1 MKKILVVEDEK
12 LIRLNILECLEN
24 ANFVAFGAEN
34 GSKGIQLA
42 GIYQPDLIIC
52 DIMMPDID
60 GYSVLTKVRQN
71 IVTATTPFIFLS
83 AKSEREDMRLGMELG
98 ADDYITKPCT
108 PTELLSAIA
117 ARLEKHNAY
126 IQQSASERDRAKSL
140 QKRVQELQQ
149 ISETREELLRRL
161 SEDLRDPMS
170 NINMAVE
177 MLKLAP
183 SQQARDRY
191 LKILQQECARELTI
205 LNQISNW
212 QDFLTPEN
220 IRLLNRLN
228 ISNNYNQHNL

>member
-60 GYSVLTKVRQN
+60 GYSVLTEVRQN

-83 AKSEREDMRLGMELG
+83 AKSEREDMRLGMEMG

-117 ARLEKHNAY
+117 AR
-126 IQQSASERDRAKSL
+126 
-140 QKRVQELQQ
+140 
-149 ISETREELLRRL
+149 
-161 SEDLRDPMS
+161 
-170 NINMAVE
+170 
-177 MLKLAP
+177 
-183 SQQARDRY
+183 
-191 LKILQQECARELTI
+191 
-205 LNQISNW
+205 
-212 QDFLTPEN
+212 
-220 IRLLNRLN
+220 
-228 ISNNYNQHNL
+228 

>member
-1 MKKILVVEDEK
+1 MKKILVIEDEA
-12 LIRLNILECLEN
+12 LIRLNILDCLEN
-24 ANFVAFGAEN
+24 ANFDAVGAEN
-34 GSKGIQLA
+34 GSDGIELA
-42 GIYQPDLIIC
+42 GRYQPDLIIC

-60 GYSVLTKVRQN
+60 GYSVLTEVRQN

-83 AKSEREDMRLGMELG
+83 AKSEREDMRLGMEMG

-126 IQQSASERDRAKSL
+126 IQKSASERDRIRSL

-149 ISETREELLRRL
+149 LSQTREELSKRL

-170 NINMAVE
+170 NINMAIE

-205 LNQISNW
+205 LNQLCNW
-212 QDFLTPEN
+212 QEFLTPEN
-220 IRLLNRLN
+220 VQLLHRLN
-228 ISNNYNQHNL
+228 ISNGSNS

>member
-60 GYSVLTKVRQN
+60 GYSVLTEVRQN

-83 AKSEREDMRLGMELG
+83 AKSEREDMRLGMEMG

-117 ARLEKHNAY
+117 ARLEKHKVY

-228 ISNNYNQHNL
+228 ISNNSNQPNP